1 MGYQQKSQQKHKYV
15 KSIIKMLEQ
24 LHSELSMEALKR
36 RHCPYFAVFIVSKFV
51 KGRLEMSLLILS
63 EFKRIN

>member
-1 MGYQQKSQQKHKYV
+1 
-15 KSIIKMLEQ
+15 MLEQ

-36 RHCPYFAVFIVSKFV
+36 RHYPCFSVFIVSKFV